1 MDIGGEDL
9 DWIGDGK
16 RQGHLGVRVGLIE
29 TVASSS
35 MKRLAVT
42 QCHVTDSEI
51 VTSSTH
57 VQHPQRLLQVRRSSF
72 IFVLVG
78 SLTCLQHLT
87 QLDFSGCSSLSDE
100 VTNCRVSV
108 FTAFSCEVT
117 LLCVPLPVNIF
128 SGRSF
133 PFLHQPGL
141 HRLQLTDCPRCPCGT
156 ST

>member
-16 RQGHLGVRVGLIE
+16 RQGHLSVRVGLIE

-57 VQHPQRLLQVRRSSF
+57 VQHPQRLLQVKRFF

-78 SLTCLQHLT
+78 SLTSLQHLT

-117 LLCVPLPVNIF
+117 
-128 SGRSF
+128 
-133 PFLHQPGL
+133 
-141 HRLQLTDCPRCPCGT
+141 
-156 ST
+156 